1 MASIAL
7 IDYGMSNLRSV
18 AKALEHVGGRVRIC
32 QSPSEIRG
40 ADRLVFPGQGAIGDC
55 MRRLRSL
62 GLDQALRE
70 AMGTKPFL
78 GICLGL
84 QSLLTESEEG
94 GGTAGLG
101 LIPGKVVRFAE
112 GTLDPRTQGRFK
124 IPHMGWNQVKQQK
137 SHPLW
142 TGIEQD
148 ARFYFVHSYYVKPED
163 RSLVAA
169 TTDYIQDFACAL
181 AHDNLFAVQFH
192 PEKSQRPGLRLLANF
207 IQWDGEDKLPST
219 L

>member
-1 MASIAL
+1 MATIAL

-18 AKALEHVGGRVRIC
+18 AKALEHVGGQVRIC
-32 QSPSEIRG
+32 QSPGEMRG
-40 ADRLVFPGQGAIGDC
+40 VDHVVFPGQGAIGDC

-62 GLDQALRE
+62 GLDEALRE
-70 AMGTKPFL
+70 AIGKKPFL

-84 QSLLTESEEG
+84 QSLLTDSEEG

-101 LIPGKVVRFAE
+101 LISGKVVRFVVGA
-112 GTLDPRTQGRFK
+112 LDPRTQCRFK
-124 IPHMGWNQVKQQK
+124 IPHMGWSQVKQQK

-142 TGIEQD
+142 NGIEQD
-148 ARFYFVHSYYVKPED
+148 ARFYFVHSYYIKPED
-163 RSLVAA
+163 PSIVAA
-169 TTDYIQDFACAL
+169 TTDYILDFACAL

-207 IQWDGEDKLPST
+207 IQWDGEGV
-219 L
+219 

>member
-1 MASIAL
+1 MRTVAL

-18 AKALEHVGGRVRIC
+18 AKALEHVGARVRVC
-32 QSPSEIRG
+32 QAPEDIGG

-62 GLDQALRE
+62 GLDQALCE
-70 AMGTKPFL
+70 AVGTKPFL

-94 GGTAGLG
+94 GGTPGLG
-101 LIPGKVVRFAE
+101 LIPGNVVRFPE
-112 GTLDPRTQGRFK
+112 GSLNPRTSGRYK
-124 IPHMGWNQVKQQK
+124 IPHMGWSQVRQQRA
-137 SHPLW
+137 HALW
-142 TGIEQD
+142 NGIEQD
-148 ARFYFVHSYYVKPED
+148 ARFYFVHSYYVTLQD
-163 RSLVAA
+163 GSVVVA
-169 TTDYIQDFACAL
+169 TTDYVREFACAL
-181 AHDNLFAVQFH
+181 AWDNVFAVQFH

-207 IQWDGEDKLPST
+207 VEWDGEDRLSRT

>member
-1 MASIAL
+1 MATIAL

-32 QSPSEIRG
+32 QSPGEIRG

-84 QSLLTESEEG
+84 QSLLTDSEEG

-112 GTLDPRTQGRFK
+112 RPLDPRTQARFK

-137 SHPLW
+137 AHPLW
-142 TGIEQD
+142 NGIEQD

-169 TTDYIQDFACAL
+169 TTDYILEFACAW
-181 AHDNLFAVQFH
+181 AHENLFAVQFH

-207 IQWDGEDKLPST
+207 LAWDGDDGLPRT

>member
-1 MASIAL
+1 MPTIAL

-32 QSPSEIRG
+32 QSPGEIRG
-40 ADRLVFPGQGAIGDC
+40 VDRLVFPGQGAIGDC

-112 GTLDPRTQGRFK
+112 RPLDPRTQGRFK
-124 IPHMGWNQVKQQK
+124 IPHMGWSQVKQQK

-148 ARFYFVHSYYVKPED
+148 ARFYFVHSYYVKPQD
-163 RSLVAA
+163 RSLVTA
-169 TTDYIQDFACAL
+169 TTDYILEFACAL
-181 AHDNLFAVQFH
+181 AQDNLFAVQFH

-207 IQWDGEDKLPST
+207 IEWDGENGLPRT